1 MAFPLIA
8 AGVMAG
14 MSVLSGIAA
23 NKDTNRQLQSNVEQI
38 KKDYEK
44 QIGQIQ
50 EQFNSANENIAL
62 EMTTNRYNGLK
73 LTGST
78 TNSLVNREIAGNTAL
93 KQYNQS
99 VMASMFAHNALQK
112 KAEDTWKSFGVE
124 MDNTKQQANNAIYS
138 VANQARSNMKSGLQ
152 IATSAAQAGMA
163 GYAMGNALSG
173 ALPTTTATTTAS
185 SAALDSGTSLISES
199 GYGSSTVGLFEGSY
213 NLTDT
218 PITNSYFGGI
228 S

>member
-23 NKDTNRQLQSNVEQI
+23 NKDTNKQLQSNVAQI

-99 VMASMFAHNALQK
+99 VIASMFAHNALQK

-138 VANQARSNMKSGLQ
+138 VANQARANMKSGLQ
-152 IATSAAQAGMA
+152 IATSSAQAGMA
-163 GYAMGNALSG
+163 GYAMGNALS
-173 ALPTTTATTTAS
+173 TTTATTTAS
-185 SAALDSGTSLISES
+185 G
-199 GYGSSTVGLFEGSY
+199 
-213 NLTDT
+213 
-218 PITNSYFGGI
+218 
-228 S
+228 

>member
-1 MAFPLIA
+1 MIWLAAAMAAMSIA
-8 AGVMAG
+8 
-14 MSVLSGIAA
+14 SSISG
-23 NKDTNRQLQSNVEQI
+23 NKQQEKQLKSNVEQI
-38 KKDYEK
+38 NKDYTK

-99 VMASMFAHNALQK
+99 VIASMFAHNVLQK

-124 MDNTKQQANNAIYS
+124 LDNTKQQANNAIYS
-138 VANQARSNMKSGLQ
+138 SANQTSANMKSGLQ

-163 GYAMGNALSG
+163 GYAMGNALPS
-173 ALPTTTATTTAS
+173 TTATTTAS

-213 NLTDT
+213 NLTEA

>member
-23 NKDTNRQLQSNVEQI
+23 NKDTNKQLQSNVAQI

-50 EQFNSANENIAL
+50 EQFNAANENIAL

-99 VMASMFAHNALQK
+99 VIASMFAHNALQK

-138 VANQARSNMKSGLQ
+138 VANQARANMKSGLQ
-152 IATSAAQAGMA
+152 IATSSAQAGMA
-163 GYAMGNALSG
+163 GYAMGNALS
-173 ALPTTTATTTAS
+173 TTTATTTAS
-185 SAALDSGTSLISES
+185 SATLDSGTSLISES

-213 NLTDT
+213 SLTDT

>member
-14 MSVLSGIAA
+14 MSVLSGITG
-23 NKDTNRQLQSNVEQI
+23 NRDTVKQLKSNVEQI
-38 KKDYEK
+38 KKDYDK
-44 QIGQIQ
+44 QVGQIQ

-73 LTGST
+73 LSGST

-99 VMASMFAHNALQK
+99 AITSMFAHNALQK

-124 MDNTKQQANNAIYS
+124 LDNTKQQANNAIYS
-138 VANQARSNMKSGLQ
+138 VANQARANMKSGLQ

-163 GYAMGNALSG
+163 GYAMGSMFSG
-173 ALPTTTATTTAS
+173 TEVATTS
-185 SAALDSGTSLISES
+185 SSSTLDSGTSLISES

-218 PITNSYFGGI
+218 PMTNSYFGGV

>member
-1 MAFPLIA
+1 
-8 AGVMAG
+8 
-14 MSVLSGIAA
+14 
-23 NKDTNRQLQSNVEQI
+23 
-38 KKDYEK
+38 
-44 QIGQIQ
+44 
-50 EQFNSANENIAL
+50 
-62 EMTTNRYNGLK
+62 
-73 LTGST
+73 
-78 TNSLVNREIAGNTAL
+78 
-93 KQYNQS
+93 
-99 VMASMFAHNALQK
+99 
-112 KAEDTWKSFGVE
+112 

-163 GYAMGNALSG
+163 GYAIGNALSG
-173 ALPTTTATTTAS
+173 ALPATTTAS
-185 SAALDSGTSLISES
+185 SASLDSGTSLISES

>member
-23 NKDTNRQLQSNVEQI
+23 NKDTNRQLQSNVAQI

-138 VANQARSNMKSGLQ
+138 AANQARANMKSGLQ
-152 IATSAAQAGMA
+152 IATSTAQAGMA
-163 GYAMGNALSG
+163 GYAIGNALSG
-173 ALPTTTATTTAS
+173 ALSTTTAKTTSS
-185 SAALDSGTSLISES
+185 SASLDSGTSLISES